1 MELFLKRV
9 GREQKMKP
17 IYRWMYI
24 FLGTLFLVLGIIG
37 VFLPLLPTTPFLLLT
52 SYFYTRGSE
61 RINNWFRSTTFYHE
75 YVKGFRKGELTKK
88 QKIKII
94 ISCYIC
100 LAISAVLI
108 DNLYTRIILG
118 CIAIVQAISMFII
131 KTKKENPEV
140 IIKK

>member
-17 IYRWMYI
+17 IYRWIYI
-24 FLGTLFLVLGIIG
+24 CLGTIFLVLGIIG
-37 VFLPLLPTTPFLLLT
+37 AFLPLLPTTPFLLLT
-52 SYFYTRGSE
+52 SFFYTRGSE
-61 RINNWFRSTTFYHE
+61 RINKWFRSTTFYHE

-94 ISCYIC
+94 ITCYIC
-100 LAISAVLI
+100 LAISAVLV
-108 DNLYTRIILG
+108 DHPFTRIILG
-118 CIAIVQAISMFII
+118 CIAIAQAISMFII
-131 KTKKENPEV
+131 KTKKESPEI

>member
-1 MELFLKRV
+1 
-9 GREQKMKP
+9 MKP

-24 FLGTLFLVLGIIG
+24 FLGTIFLILGIIG

-52 SYFYTRGSE
+52 SFFYMRGSE
-61 RINNWFRSTTFYHE
+61 RINKWFRSTSFYRD
-75 YVKGFRKGELTKK
+75 YVEGFRKGELTIK

-100 LAISAVLI
+100 LAISAIFV
-108 DNLYTRIILG
+108 DHLYTRIVLG

>member
-1 MELFLKRV
+1 
-9 GREQKMKP
+9 MKP

-24 FLGTLFLVLGIIG
+24 FLGTIFLILGIIG

-52 SYFYTRGSE
+52 SFFYTRGSE
-61 RINNWFRSTTFYHE
+61 RINKWFRSTSFYRD
-75 YVKGFRKGELTKK
+75 YVEGFRKGELTIK

-100 LAISAVLI
+100 LAISAIFV
-108 DNLYTRIILG
+108 DHLYTRIVLG
-118 CIAIVQAISMFII
+118 CIAIVQVISMFII

>member
-1 MELFLKRV
+1 
-9 GREQKMKP
+9 MKP

-24 FLGTLFLVLGIIG
+24 FLGTIFLILGIMG

-52 SYFYTRGSE
+52 SFFYTRGSE
-61 RINNWFRSTTFYHE
+61 RINKWFRSTSFYRD
-75 YVKGFRKGELTKK
+75 YVEGFRKGELTIK

-100 LAISAVLI
+100 LAISAIFV
-108 DNLYTRIILG
+108 DHLYTRIVLG

>member
-1 MELFLKRV
+1 
-9 GREQKMKP
+9 
-17 IYRWMYI
+17 MYI
-24 FLGTLFLVLGIIG
+24 FLGTIFLILGIIG

-52 SYFYTRGSE
+52 SFFYTRGSE
-61 RINNWFRSTTFYHE
+61 RINKWFRSTSFYRD
-75 YVKGFRKGELTKK
+75 YVEGFRKGELTIK

-100 LAISAVLI
+100 LAISAIFV
-108 DNLYTRIILG
+108 DHLYTRIVLG

>member
-1 MELFLKRV
+1 
-9 GREQKMKP
+9 MKP

-24 FLGTLFLVLGIIG
+24 FLGTIFLILGIIG

-52 SYFYTRGSE
+52 SFFYTRGSE
-61 RINNWFRSTTFYHE
+61 RINKWFRSTSFYRD
-75 YVKGFRKGELTKK
+75 YVEGFRKGELTIK

-100 LAISAVLI
+100 LAISAIFV
-108 DNLYTRIILG
+108 DHLYMRIVLG